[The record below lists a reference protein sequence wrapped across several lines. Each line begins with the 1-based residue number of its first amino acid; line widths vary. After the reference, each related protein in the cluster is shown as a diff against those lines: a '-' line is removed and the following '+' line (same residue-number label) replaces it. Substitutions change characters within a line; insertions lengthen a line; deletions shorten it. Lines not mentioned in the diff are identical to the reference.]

1 MLVKVRNRSN
11 GRSAYTLSQYK
22 DRANLRR
29 EFAPGETLEI
39 DLDEL
44 EALTYV
50 PGGKVL
56 LTEYLQVLDK
66 DAIEKLQ
73 LNVEPEYDM
82 SREDIINIL
91 QNGSMDAFLD
101 CLDFAPSGVLDLIK
115 ELAVDL
121 PLNDAAK
128 RKAIKDKLGLD
139 VDLAIKN
146 NEESKSNTEPKP
158 KKERRVVNKEEENDG
173 RRTSTPNYKVVTKK
187 DDEIQ

>member
-39 DLDEL
+39 DLEEL

-50 PGGKVL
+50 PGGKIL
-56 LTEYLQVLDK
+56 LTEYLQVLDR

-73 LNVEPEYDM
+73 LTVEPEYDM
-82 SREDIINIL
+82 SKDDIINLL
-91 QNGSMDAFLD
+91 QYGTMDAFLD

-121 PLNDAAK
+121 PLNDSAK

-139 VDLAIKN
+139 VDLAIRN
-146 NEESKSNTEPKP
+146 NEESKSEEKPQP
-158 KKERRVVNKEEENDG
+158 KKERRVATEEKESG
-173 RRTSTPNYKVVTKK
+173 RRTATPNYKVVTKK
-187 DDEIQ
+187 DDELQ

>member
-158 KKERRVVNKEEENDG
+158 KKERRVVNKEEENSG